1 MQLDIFRC
9 CFTLLIAIAI
19 AGCGPSG
26 PAKYPVGGV
35 ITFKGEPLPTGKM
48 TLIPADSKARTTV
61 AEITAGKYATE
72 VTQGDWTINIQ
83 AVRETGPVIE
93 ALREAPRE
101 QYLPAKY
108 NSESTLKITVPS
120 TDGKFDFALE
130 P

>member
-1 MQLDIFRC
+1 MLRC
-9 CFTLLIAIAI
+9 CFTLLIAIMLT
-19 AGCGPSG
+19 GCGSSG
-26 PAKYPVGGV
+26 PAKYSVGGTV
-35 ITFKGEPLPTGKM
+35 TFKGEPLPTGKM
-48 TLIPADSKARTTV
+48 TLTPANSKAKTTV
-61 AEITAGKYATE
+61 AEITAGKFATE
-72 VTQGDWTINIQ
+72 VTEGDWAVNIQ

-120 TDGKFDFALE
+120 AEGKFDFALE

>member
-1 MQLDIFRC
+1 
-9 CFTLLIAIAI
+9 
-19 AGCGPSG
+19 
-26 PAKYPVGGV
+26 VGGTV
-35 ITFKGEPLPTGKM
+35 TFKGEPLPTGKM
-48 TLIPADSKARTTV
+48 TLTPANSKAKTTV
-61 AEITAGKYATE
+61 AEITAGKFATE
-72 VTQGDWTINIQ
+72 VTEGDWAVNIQ

-120 TDGKFDFALE
+120 AEGKFDFALE

>member
-1 MQLDIFRC
+1 MLRY
-9 CFTLLIAIAI
+9 CFTLLIAITLT
-19 AGCGPSG
+19 GCGASG
-26 PAKYPVGGV
+26 PATYPVGGTV
-35 ITFKGEPLPTGKM
+35 TFKGEPLPTGKM
-48 TLIPADSKARTTV
+48 TLIPADSKAKTTV

-72 VTQGDWTINIQ
+72 VTGGEWTVNIQ

-93 ALREAPRE
+93 ALGEAPRE

-120 TDGKFDFALE
+120 ADGKFDFALE